1 MLTVETRVVVSWQV
15 VVLTEVVTLVLTD
28 VLVTVVDTVAVAL
41 L

>member
-1 MLTVETRVVVSWQV
+1 VLTVETRVVVSWQV